1 MEISNEEAVE
11 MSSIV
16 EHLPHGNGDT
26 SVEVDAE

>member
-16 EHLPHGNGDT
+16 EHLPHGDT